1 MSWKYKKI
9 SECAE
14 VVGGGT
20 PSTKKNEYW
29 QGDIPWIS
37 PRDLS
42 KNSSKYITHGDRN
55 ISKEGLENSSAKILP
70 SNSLLFSSRAPIGYL
85 AINKKPVATN
95 QGFKSLILKEEHDVE
110 YFYYLFK
117 DRTNYIKSYA
127 SGSTFQEVSGSII
140 KNLKFLIP
148 SFEEQRDISNVLLKF
163 DKKIELNQKMIKTFE
178 EKTKTLF
185 KSWFIDFDPVR
196 AKVEKRST
204 RLSKELSDLF
214 SNQWIDTEIGKIP
227 KGWMILKVKD
237 VVIRQ
242 KIQKLYNNKIVK
254 KNGEIQVIDQS
265 VDGVIGFHSNKDY
278 VSATINDPVFTFA
291 NHTCNMRVMFENFSV
306 IQNVIPMRSN
316 LYPTLWV
323 YMRTL
328 GIKKFEEYKGHIPDF
343 MNTKL
348 CFPKKSIAH
357 SFEKIVRPMFKKIY
371 YMKKENNILSK
382 IRDMLLPKLINNKI
396 SFR

>member
-148 SFEEQRDISNVLLKF
+148 SFKEQKDISNVLLKF
-163 DKKIELNQKMIKTFE
+163 DKKIELNKKMNE
-178 EKTKTLF
+178 NLEKIAKTLF
-185 KSWFIDFDPVR
+185 KSWFIDFDPIR
-196 AKVEKRST
+196 AKSEIRST
-204 RLSKELSDLF
+204 GLSKEISDLF
-214 SNQWIDTEIGKIP
+214 PN
-227 KGWMILKVKD
+227 
-237 VVIRQ
+237 
-242 KIQKLYNNKIVK
+242 
-254 KNGEIQVIDQS
+254 
-265 VDGVIGFHSNKDY
+265 
-278 VSATINDPVFTFA
+278 
-291 NHTCNMRVMFENFSV
+291 
-306 IQNVIPMRSN
+306 
-316 LYPTLWV
+316 
-323 YMRTL
+323 
-328 GIKKFEEYKGHIPDF
+328 
-343 MNTKL
+343 
-348 CFPKKSIAH
+348 
-357 SFEKIVRPMFKKIY
+357 SF
-371 YMKKENNILSK
+371 
-382 IRDMLLPKLINNKI
+382 
-396 SFR
+396 